1 MIRLNLTAA
10 PAWLTLAPSLR
21 LQVAQNSDQP
31 LVVNLAVAALDPLTR
46 AQFFQHVIH
55 GGQGQPGVGLLPI
68 LAMRVELFAKG
79 AQVIALGI
87 GEVGEGEGVEALGF
101 CIHWVI
107 PHP

>member
-1 MIRLNLTAA
+1 MRRNRWPDVIGMGGRMFRNTHRIAA
-10 PAWLTLAPSLR
+10 ADGAARGHCFS
-21 LQVAQNSDQP
+21 
-31 LVVNLAVAALDPLTR
+31 ALDPLTR